1 MEIDDRAPMV
11 ARKEIIVAATVEKLW
26 AMQADINHW
35 PEWQPGVTSA
45 HLDGDVAIG
54 SVFRWKGGGLNITSI
69 LQIVEPPHRIGWTGK
84 AIGIDAVHIWT
95 FEPHG
100 DGTRVTSEES
110 WSGWLTRILKLFDPH
125 MLEKSVDTS
134 LQVLKTTAEQA

>member
-1 MEIDDRAPMV
+1 MDVNDRAPLV
-11 ARKEIIVAATVEKLW
+11 ARKEIVVAAPVEKLW

-35 PEWQPGVTSA
+35 PGWQPGVTQA
-45 HLDGDVAIG
+45 QLDGEVIVG
-54 SVFRWKGGGLNITSI
+54 NVFRWKGGGLNITST

-95 FEPHG
+95 FEPDG
-100 DGTRVTSEES
+100 AGTRVRSEES
-110 WSGWLTRILKLFDPH
+110 WSGWLTRLLKLFDPH